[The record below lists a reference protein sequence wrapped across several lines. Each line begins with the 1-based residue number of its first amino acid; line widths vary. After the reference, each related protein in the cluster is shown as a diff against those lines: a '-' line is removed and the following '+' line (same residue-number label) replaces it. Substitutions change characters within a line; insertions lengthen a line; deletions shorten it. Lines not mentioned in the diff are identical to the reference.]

1 MTRAGVAPVR
11 TTCGLQPRF
20 AVTATALLCA
30 TPWCYAQT
38 PTQIPNDANAVKA
51 FGQARESTTTPI
63 LRDVEERQKA
73 LPRTP
78 SGIDIQ
84 DQRRG
89 VKPVPGLKIE
99 VKAFRFSGLT
109 VVRESDLQAEVKSF
123 IGPDKSFDDLQ
134 SAVDAVSEHLQRKGY
149 VVGQAFLPEQKIE
162 NGIVEIAVLEGR
174 LGRVRVDMEPDVP
187 VSRRMIEGLLS
198 PLKPGTILHR
208 DVVERS
214 LFLVSDLRGLTV
226 RSIVE
231 PGGSPGTSDI
241 VLKIAAT
248 RRVDGTA
255 EFDNHVSRFTGDYRL
270 GGSINFNSPLKRG
283 DLLSFRGLL
292 GLPGGNRDLDFG
304 RVSYLTPVGNYG
316 TKVGV
321 AYLRLNYHIGTGLFD
336 LLDLGGRSEVVSGF
350 ALHPIVRT
358 RNFNLFGQAS
368 FDVRYFEDVAAAA
381 GTGSQRR
388 THVGGFSLVGDT
400 RDAHL
405 RGGINNFSLG
415 VTQGD
420 LDLRSANVFAADQ
433 APTTGLRTAG
443 GYTRINFSASRLN
456 TLAEN
461 TVAYF
466 SYGYQWASKNLDASE
481 KIGLG
486 GPTAVRAYAIGEATS
501 DEAHLF
507 TAEVRTNLPQPGFM
521 PGNLVGLAFFDWAH
535 GRLNKNP
542 LPPQTPSNIRT
553 LSGVGVGVTWT
564 KTDDFLVRGTLA
576 WRLTG
581 NPISEPDDK
590 KPRLFFQL
598 QKNL

>member
-1 MTRAGVAPVR
+1 MTRAGVPPVR
-11 TTCGLQPRF
+11 RRRRSQPLS
-20 AVTATALLCA
+20 AVTAALLCA
-30 TPWCYAQT
+30 SPWCSAQT
-38 PTQIPNDANAVKA
+38 PGQQIDALPVAPV
-51 FGQARESTTTPI
+51 

-78 SGIDIQ
+78 DQSIDVQ
-84 DQRRG
+84 DKRRA
-89 VKPVPGLKIE
+89 VKPVPGLKTD
-99 VKAFRFSGLT
+99 VKAFRFTGLT
-109 VVRESDLQAEVKSF
+109 VVPESDLQAEVKSF
-123 IGPDKSFDDLQ
+123 IGPDKTFDDLQ

-174 LGRVRVDMEPDVP
+174 LGQVRVDMEPDVP
-187 VSRRMIEGLLS
+187 VSRGMIEGLLT

-231 PGGSPGTSDI
+231 PGSAPGTSDI
-241 VLKIAAT
+241 VLKVAAA
-248 RRVDGTA
+248 RRVDATL
-255 EFDNHVSRFTGDYRL
+255 EFDNHTSRFTGDYRL
-270 GGSINFNSPLKRG
+270 GGGINFNSPLRRG

-292 GLPGGNRDLDFG
+292 GIPGGGRDLDFG

-316 TKVGV
+316 TKVGA
-321 AYLRLNYHIGTGLFD
+321 AYLRLNYHIGTALFD
-336 LLDLGGRSEVVSGF
+336 ALDLSGRSEVASLF
-350 ALHPIVRT
+350 ALHPVVRT

-368 FDVRYFEDVAAAA
+368 FDARDFTDTRQQSAVR
-381 GTGSQRR
+381 SRR
-388 THVGGFSLVGDT
+388 TTRVLGLSVVGDS
-400 RDAHL
+400 RDAYL

-415 VTQGD
+415 FTHGD
-420 LDLRSANVFAADQ
+420 LELRRVEDFQADQ
-433 APTTGLRTAG
+433 AQGTGARRAG
-443 GYTRINFSASRLN
+443 RYSRINFSASRLN

-461 TVAYF
+461 TVAYV
-466 SYGYQWASKNLDASE
+466 SYNYQWASKNLDASE

-507 TAEVRTNLPQPGFM
+507 TFEVRRNLPQPGFM
-521 PGNLVGLAFFDWAH
+521 PGNLVGLAFFDWAR
-535 GRLNKNP
+535 GRLNKDP
-542 LPPQTPSNIRT
+542 LPPETPTNMRS
-553 LSGVGVGVTWT
+553 LSGIGVGVTWT
-564 KTDDFLVRGTLA
+564 KQDDFLVRSTLA

-581 NPISEPDDK
+581 SPISDPDDK
-590 KPRLFFQL
+590 KPRLFFQF